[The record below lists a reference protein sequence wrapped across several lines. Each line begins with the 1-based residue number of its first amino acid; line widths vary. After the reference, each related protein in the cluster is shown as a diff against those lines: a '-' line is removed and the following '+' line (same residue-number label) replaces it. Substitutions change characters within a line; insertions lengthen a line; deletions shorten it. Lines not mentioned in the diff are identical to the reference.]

1 MHVCCAALSAVPGL
15 KLPILLILLPRLSAI
30 TLVTALVR
38 ISVMISVMVTVI
50 DGDCGD
56 VMQVSPVSKYSYGDV
71 KSEEKRC

>member
-1 MHVCCAALSAVPGL
+1 MVKHRLHVCCAALAAVPGL

-30 TLVTALVR
+30 TLVTAGED
-38 ISVMISVMVTVI
+38 ICDGDC

>member
-1 MHVCCAALSAVPGL
+1 
-15 KLPILLILLPRLSAI
+15 
-30 TLVTALVR
+30 
-38 ISVMISVMVTVI
+38 MISVMVTVI